1 MDILFYIL
9 AGAGVGLA
17 VGLTGVGGGSLMT
30 PLLLM
35 FGFPPHVAIGTDL
48 LYAAITK
55 STGVFAHH
63 RQKSIEWSIVL
74 RLLAG
79 CIPASL
85 LAVFVLSRF
94 FSEPGDYQGLLITV
108 LGAML
113 LLTSVVLIFRPWILR
128 HRGEDVND
136 SFLVRHQGPLTV
148 VAGLFLGFAVTLSSV
163 GAGAFGTA
171 LLMLMYPRLSG
182 VRIVGTDL
190 AYAVPLTFLAGMG
203 HWHLGNIDWQL
214 LGALLIGSIPAIQV
228 GTRIARKIPNR
239 VLQSALAGVLLMI
252 GLKYTFF

>member
-1 MDILFYIL
+1 MDILLYIL

-35 FGFPPHVAIGTDL
+35 FGFPPHIAIGTDL

-55 STGVFAHH
+55 SSGVFAHH
-63 RQKSIEWSIVL
+63 RLKTIEWSIVL

-79 CIPASL
+79 CVPASL
-85 LAVFVLSRF
+85 LAIFLLSRF
-94 FSEPGDYQGLLITV
+94 FNEPGDYQGLLVTV

-128 HRGEDVND
+128 HRGENTDGA
-136 SFLVRHQGPLTV
+136 FLVRYQGPLTV

-171 LLMLMYPRLSG
+171 LLMLLYPRLSG

-214 LGALLIGSIPAIQV
+214 LGALLIGSIPAIQL

-239 VLQSALAGVLLMI
+239 VLQSTLAGILLMI

>member
-1 MDILFYIL
+1 MDIVFYIL

-35 FGFPPHVAIGTDL
+35 FGFPPHIAIGTDL
-48 LYAAITK
+48 IYAATTK
-55 STGVFAHH
+55 ATGVYTHH
-63 RQKSIEWSIVL
+63 RQKTIVWPIVR
-74 RLLAG
+74 RLLMG

-85 LAVFVLSRF
+85 GAIVLLSYF
-94 FSEPGDYQGLLITV
+94 FTDPESYRGLLVST

-113 LLTSVVLIFRPWILR
+113 ILTSIVLIFRPWILR
-128 HRGEDVND
+128 QRDVESD
-136 SFLVRHQGPLTV
+136 ETFMVRHQ
-148 VAGLFLGFAVTLSSV
+148 AGLTILAGVFLGFAVTLSSV

-171 LLMLMYPRLSG
+171 ILMMLYPNLSG
-182 VRIVGTDL
+182 VKIVGTDL

-203 HWHLGNIDWQL
+203 HWHLGNIDWNL
-214 LGALLIGSIPAIQV
+214 LGALLIGSIPAIQL
-228 GTRIARKIPNR
+228 GTRLARKVPNR
-239 VLQSALAGVLLMI
+239 VLQSTLAGILLLI

>member
-35 FGFPPHVAIGTDL
+35 FGFPPHIAIGTDL
-48 LYAAITK
+48 IYAAITK
-55 STGVFAHH
+55 GTGVYAHH
-63 RQKSIEWSIVL
+63 RQQTIIWPIVR
-74 RLLAG
+74 RLLIG
-79 CIPASL
+79 CVPASL
-85 LAVFVLSRF
+85 AAIVLLSVFF
-94 FSEPGDYQGLLITV
+94 TEPEDYRGLLVST

-113 LLTSVVLIFRPWILR
+113 ILTSVVLIFRPWILK
-128 HRGEDVND
+128 HRNIETDD
-136 SFLVRHQGPLTV
+136 TFLVRHQKGLTV
-148 VAGLFLGFAVTLSSV
+148 LSGVFLGFAVTLSSV

-171 LLMLMYPRLSG
+171 ILMMLYPHLSG
-182 VRIVGTDL
+182 VKIVGTDL

-203 HWHLGNIDWQL
+203 HWHLGNIDWYL
-214 LGALLIGSIPAIQV
+214 LGALLIGSIPAIQL
-228 GTRIARKIPNR
+228 GTRLARKLPNR
-239 VLQSALAGVLLMI
+239 VLQSTLAGILLLI